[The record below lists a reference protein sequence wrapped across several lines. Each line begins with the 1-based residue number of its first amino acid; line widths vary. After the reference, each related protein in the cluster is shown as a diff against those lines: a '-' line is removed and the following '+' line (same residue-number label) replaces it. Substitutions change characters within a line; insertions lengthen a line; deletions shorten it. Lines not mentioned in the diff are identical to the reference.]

1 MYSNRF
7 LIKTMQMVGATR
19 GFISK
24 PMNIRAIINGAISAL
39 IAIAIIFGLILLFEN
54 MVPYLRDLRDNSKL
68 VILFVSLVILGIGI
82 TLLSTYRSVMKYLR
96 MKLDEL
102 Y

>member
-1 MYSNRF
+1 MFSNRF

-19 GFISK
+19 GFIAR
-24 PMNIRAIINGAISAL
+24 PLNLRAIINGAISAG
-39 IAIAIIFGLILLFEN
+39 IAMALLYGAVLLAEN
-54 MVPYLRDLRDNSKL
+54 YYEGFRALRDNN
-68 VILFVSLVILGIGI
+68 LFLLLFLLLLFIGI
-82 TLLSTYRSVMKYLR
+82 SITLISTYRSVLKYLR

>member
-1 MYSNRF
+1 
-7 LIKTMQMVGATR
+7 MQMVGATR

-24 PMNIRAIINGAISAL
+24 PMNIRAIANGTISAL
-39 IAIAIIFGLILLFEN
+39 IAMALIFGLITIFESFL
-54 MVPYLRDLRDNSKL
+54 PYLKELRDGRKL
-68 VILFVSLVILGIGI
+68 TALFVMLLILGIGI
-82 TLLSTYRSVMKYLR
+82 TLLSTYRSVSKYLR

>member
-1 MYSNRF
+1 MFSNRF

-19 GFISK
+19 WFIAK
-24 PMNIRAIINGAISAL
+24 PLNVRAIINGAVAAL
-39 IAIAIIFGLILLFEN
+39 MAITAIIIIIFSLEN
-54 MVPYLRDLRDNSKL
+54 WVPELKGLRDNSTL
-68 VILFVSLVILGIGI
+68 LLLCSTILAIGI
-82 TLLSTYRSVMKYLR
+82 SITLISTHRSIIKYLK